1 MARRAAIGVLAAAL
15 LPVMSAAA
23 TQPNLRSVSS
33 HRRHVVAVFTLGELA
48 PGEILV
54 ASRPATGRT
63 GALKPA
69 NLRLRESMAPSV
81 RNGVARW
88 ETKRAL
94 RPGTYYIQVSG
105 RPVDLDCLPLKG
117 CPEYWSNVRR
127 LAIRKPRL

>member
-1 MARRAAIGVLAAAL
+1 MLAAAL
-15 LPVMSAAA
+15 VPVLSAAG
-23 TQPNLRSVSS
+23 TLPSLRSVSS
-33 HRRHVVAVFTLGELA
+33 HRRHVVAVFTLGELV

-63 GALKPA
+63 GALKPV

-81 RNGVARW
+81 RNGIARW

-94 RPGTYYIQVSG
+94 RPGTYYVQVSG
-105 RPVDLDCLPLKG
+105 RPLGLDCLPLKG

-127 LAIRKPRL
+127 LVVQKPRR